1 VNDGSRDMDQVVQ
14 NVVLRALE
22 DADVPAAAALMTAS
36 LGAAPGGVDR
46 EALFRWKHLANP
58 FGRSIA
64 FVAELDGEI
73 VGLRTFMRWRFA
85 RSGQG
90 GEVLAVRAVD
100 TATSP
105 LVQRRG
111 VFSRLTTRALDA
123 AESEGVAFV
132 FNTPNERSLP
142 GYLKLGWHRLAD
154 RKLRARVR
162 RPDRLIRAA
171 ASRDLGSG
179 AATAP
184 PTGSQL
190 VPVEEFF
197 ADPASV
203 APFARAQP
211 APGRLSTPRWE
222 GYLRWRYVAG
232 PLPYAGL
239 AEGSPPAAVAIVRL
253 RGRGSLREA
262 IVCEAVCEPGAE
274 SALRRLLAR
283 VPSAAGADHAVTH
296 VDDGWPAA
304 RVLSRAGYLPLPRVG
319 MHFVV
324 RTVSPTRPD
333 PLEDASWGL
342 TLGDLELF

>member
-1 VNDGSRDMDQVVQ
+1 ME
-14 NVVLRALE
+14 NVVLRAME
-22 DADVPAAAALMTAS
+22 DADVPAGAALMTTS

-64 FVAELDGEI
+64 FVADLDGEI

-85 RSGQG
+85 RSGGG

-111 VFSRLTTRALDA
+111 VFSRLTRRALDA

-142 GYLKLGWHRLAD
+142 GYLKLGWRRLAD

-162 RPDRLIRAA
+162 RPDRLLRAA

-184 PTGSQL
+184 PAGSQL
-190 VPVEEFF
+190 VAADDFF

-211 APGRLSTPRWE
+211 A
-222 GYLRWRYVAG
+222 
-232 PLPYAGL
+232 
-239 AEGSPPAAVAIVRL
+239 
-253 RGRGSLREA
+253 
-262 IVCEAVCEPGAE
+262 
-274 SALRRLLAR
+274 
-283 VPSAAGADHAVTH
+283 
-296 VDDGWPAA
+296 
-304 RVLSRAGYLPLPRVG
+304 
-319 MHFVV
+319 
-324 RTVSPTRPD
+324 
-333 PLEDASWGL
+333 
-342 TLGDLELF
+342 

>member
-1 VNDGSRDMDQVVQ
+1 VSEAKPEIQ
-14 NVVLRALE
+14 NVVLRAME

-36 LGAAPGGVDR
+36 LGAAPSGIDR
-46 EALFRWKHLANP
+46 EELFRWKHLENP

-64 FVAELDGEI
+64 FVAELEGAV

-90 GEVLAVRAVD
+90 GELLAVRAVD

-123 AESEGVAFV
+123 AASEGVAFI
-132 FNTPNERSLP
+132 FNTPNDRSLP

-171 ASRDLGSG
+171 AARDLGSG
-179 AATAP
+179 VATAP
-184 PTGSQL
+184 PAGSQL
-190 VPVEEFF
+190 LPADAFF
-197 ADPASV
+197 GDPASV
-203 APFARAQP
+203 APFHRAQP
-211 APGRLSTPRWE
+211 AGGRLSTPRWE

-239 AEGSPPAAVAIVRL
+239 SEGSPPAAVAILRL
-253 RGRGSLREA
+253 RNRGSLREA
-262 IVCEAVCEPGAE
+262 VVCEAVCEPGAE

-283 VPSAAGADHAVTH
+283 IPSAARADHAVVH
-296 VDDGWPAA
+296 FDEGWPAA
-304 RVLSRAGYLPLPRVG
+304 GGLSRAGYLPLPRVG

-324 RTVSPTRPD
+324 RTVSASRPD